1 MGSPCVDGRHGRP
14 CAGPDGSDPCRQFAR
29 RDGWRSLLVHI
40 RRLRGHSPTN
50 GRLEELY
57 LPGVFA
63 LNAATGVL
71 SGTAPTNG
79 TFTFTIQV
87 ADSTGATASR
97 SFSLTID
104 PAPLTITTQSP
115 LFSAT
120 TGQFYSQVF
129 LASGRHPPLRMGHQP
144 GPGAGRISFDTNVGA
159 LTGTPAAAG
168 NYTLIFQ
175 VTDSAGI
182 TVAKSFQ
189 LTISQPRLTITA
201 AVLPN
206 GVAGTSYSQKLSAI
220 GGTPPYTWSLLGSLA
235 GLQLDGPTGTLSG
248 TPPAPGTFTFN
259 VQVSDSAGAI
269 ATKSI
274 SLTVSP
280 SQLLITT
287 SANLPDGTI
296 GASYSVNMTAQGGTP
311 PFTWSA
317 NGLPNGLSL
326 NASTGA
332 ISGAP
337 LAGGPISFT
346 VQVTDTAHATA
357 LALFHLS
364 VGMPPAPNVLISGL
378 SGTASPAG
386 QPVLN
391 VSIASPYPV
400 ADLRSVI
407 TDLHTRC
414 RCRRLDH
421 SISHRR
427 QNCRFQY
434 SRRQYRRR
442 IHSA

>member
-1 MGSPCVDGRHGRP
+1 MSIHRIGAWGVLALMAGMAARAQAQTVAIPAASLPAATVGVPYSYTFGASGGSLPYQWSI
-14 CAGPDGSDPCRQFAR
+14 AG
-29 RDGWRSLLVHI
+29 
-40 RRLRGHSPTN
+40 T
-50 GRLEELY
+50 

-129 LASGRHPPLRMGHQP
+129 LASGGIPPYEWAISQGQVP
-144 GPGAGRISFDTNVGA
+144 GGLSFDTNVGA

-378 SGTASPAG
+378 SGTASP
-386 QPVLN
+386 P
-391 VSIASPYPV
+391 ASPC
-400 ADLRSVI
+400 S
-407 TDLHTRC
+407 T
-414 RCRRLDH
+414 
-421 SISHRR
+421 
-427 QNCRFQY
+427 
-434 SRRQYRRR
+434 
-442 IHSA
+442 